1 MSTHFDEL
9 ERQARALPLK
19 EKAALARLLIDELD
33 TSADPDAER
42 LWIIEAQ
49 SRYEAFLNGELEALP
64 GDDVMNRARSHLK

>member
-33 TSADPDAER
+33 TSVDPDAER
-42 LWIIEAQ
+42 LWINEAQ
-49 SRYEAFLNGELEALP
+49 RRYEAFLGGELEALP
-64 GDDVMNRARSHLK
+64 GDDVMNRVRGRLK